1 MCRLFVEAG
10 QPRSLLIM
18 AKCWHV
24 LKFEAGGLFVNH
36 KQLCDR
42 CVAQIHNQE
51 LSALPLGT
59 AQQEERS
66 MGKLF
71 VRANLLT
78 RLIILVCVATFP
90 AVVVTAYMQYNLH
103 TDGQQRIADEALRQA
118 ELLNADMA
126 NVAEGARQ
134 LSLAIT
140 HFATVRHGDSAC
152 AAQLAELR
160 SDLPSYAVLSVVTAE
175 GRVICSSDK
184 GAGVDA
190 TAAAQIRD
198 VIGRG
203 GFHVGTYTPA
213 TATRGAMLP
222 FCLQF
227 AQNSGK
233 PGLVIVG
240 LSLGWLGAH
249 LGELTRP
256 ANSTIGIADRNGI
269 TVARFPDHDKFVGKM
284 FPPAV
289 RPYINAATRG
299 NAVVAGY
306 DGKDRMIGFVPA
318 TEAPVGLFVS
328 IGMYLPD
335 MLADLDRVT
344 LQSAL
349 LMITGALISLMLALV
364 VGQRFVRRPTE
375 ALIAAARRWT
385 SGDLTARAQLT
396 EPPGSEFGSLAAAF
410 NDMASALGRQ
420 QRELQELNATLE
432 ARVEA
437 RTKDLAESGKRLA
450 VEMAE
455 REKTEATLRQAQ
467 KLQAV
472 GQLAGGVA
480 HDFNNLLTAI
490 LAALEL
496 LRARLPA
503 GQEGLVRLL
512 DTALGAAER
521 GGRLTGQ
528 LLAFSRRQQLLPV
541 PTDLNMTVIA
551 LSNLLGSTLGRSIR
565 IQTDLVQDLWP
576 AMVDPSQVEAAIINL
591 AINARDAMPEGGVLT
606 IATRNIPLDVG
617 GSLLPGDY
625 VAVRMADTGT
635 GMTPELIAHVYEP
648 FFTTKE
654 PGRGSGLGL
663 SQVHGLAVQSG
674 GDVRIE
680 SKLGEGTT
688 VTLLLPRAKSLPV
701 AVRPDSGSTRQTSHP
716 RARIL
721 VVDDDRDVRQMTG
734 EMLTERGYSVE
745 LAADADAALAIL
757 QRDGGFDVMLVDYVM
772 PGTNG
777 ASLVKIVRSLRPGL
791 RTLMMT
797 GHAAPQLGEEV
808 GIENI
813 IRKPFNVTTLDE
825 RLVRALARPNLWA
838 VHGGVGA
845 A

>member
-1 MCRLFVEAG
+1 
-10 QPRSLLIM
+10 
-18 AKCWHV
+18 
-24 LKFEAGGLFVNH
+24 
-36 KQLCDR
+36 
-42 CVAQIHNQE
+42 
-51 LSALPLGT
+51 
-59 AQQEERS
+59 

-90 AVVVTAYMQYNLH
+90 AVVVIAYMQYNLH
-103 TDGQQRIADEALRQA
+103 TEGRQRIADEALRQA

-140 HFATVRHGDSAC
+140 HFATVRDGDPAC
-152 AAQLAELR
+152 AVQLAELR
-160 SDLPSYAVLSVVTAE
+160 SDLPSYAALSVVTAE

-184 GAGVDA
+184 GAGSVVDA

-198 VIGRG
+198 VIGRA

-233 PGLVIVG
+233 PALVIVG
-240 LSLGWLGAH
+240 LSLDWLGAH

-289 RPYINAATRG
+289 RPYINAARRG
-299 NAVVAGY
+299 NAVVTGY

-344 LQSAL
+344 LQGAL
-349 LMITGALISLMLALV
+349 LMITGALISLLLALV

-385 SGDLTARAQLT
+385 SGDLAARAQLT

-410 NDMASALGRQ
+410 NDMAGALGRQ

-432 ARVEA
+432 ARVES
-437 RTKDLAESGKRLA
+437 RTKDLAESGKRLE

-472 GQLAGGVA
+472 GQLAGGIA

-490 LAALEL
+490 LSALEL

-512 DTALGAAER
+512 DTALGATER

-625 VAVRMADTGT
+625 VAVRVADTGT

-688 VTLLLPRAKSLPV
+688 VTLLFPRAKSLPI
-701 AVRPDSGSTRQTSHP
+701 AVRPDFGSTRQTNRP

-734 EMLTERGYSVE
+734 EMLTERGYFVE

-777 ASLVKIVRSLRPGL
+777 ESLVKIVRSLRPGL

-797 GHAAPQLGEEV
+797 GHAALQLGEEI

-813 IRKPFNVTTLDE
+813 IRKPFNVATLDE
-825 RLVRALARPNLWA
+825 RLARVLARPNLRA
-838 VHGGVGA
+838 VQGGVGA

>member
-1 MCRLFVEAG
+1 LA
-10 QPRSLLIM
+10 
-18 AKCWHV
+18 
-24 LKFEAGGLFVNH
+24 
-36 KQLCDR
+36 
-42 CVAQIHNQE
+42 
-51 LSALPLGT
+51 T

-71 VRANLLT
+71 ARASLLT

-90 AVVVTAYMQYNLH
+90 AFAVIAYMQHNLH
-103 TDGQQRIADEALRQA
+103 TDGKQRIADEALRQA

-140 HFATVRHGDSAC
+140 HFATVRDGDSSC

-160 SDLPSYAVLSVVTAE
+160 SDLPSYAALSVVTAE
-175 GRVICSSDK
+175 GRVICSTDK
-184 GAGVDA
+184 SADSVADA
-190 TAAAQIRD
+190 TAAVQIRD
-198 VIGRG
+198 AISRG
-203 GFHVGTYTPA
+203 GFHVGIYTPA

-222 FCLQF
+222 FYLQF

-233 PGLVIVG
+233 LASVIVG
-240 LSLGWLGAH
+240 LSLDWLGAH
-249 LGELTRP
+249 LGELKRP
-256 ANSTIGIADRNGI
+256 ANSTIGIADRNGV

-289 RPYINAATRG
+289 RPFINAATRG
-299 NAVVAGY
+299 NGVVTGY
-306 DGKDRMIGFVPA
+306 DGKDRMIGFVPS

-344 LQSAL
+344 LQSTL
-349 LMITGALISLMLALV
+349 LMIAGALISLLLALV

-375 ALIAAARRWT
+375 ALLAAARRWT
-385 SGDLTARAQLT
+385 SGDLTARAQLG
-396 EPPGSEFGSLAAAF
+396 ELPGSEFGSLAAAF
-410 NDMASALGRQ
+410 NDMASVLGRQ
-420 QRELQELNATLE
+420 RRKLQELNATLE
-432 ARVEA
+432 ARVHS
-437 RTKDLAESGKRLA
+437 RTQDLAESGKRLQ

-455 REKTEATLRQAQ
+455 RAKTEATLHQAQ
-467 KLQAV
+467 KLQAL
-472 GQLAGGVA
+472 GQLAGGIA

-503 GQEGLVRLL
+503 GQAGLVRLL

-521 GGRLTGQ
+521 GGKLSGQ

-541 PTDLNMTVIA
+541 PNDLNMTVITLA
-551 LSNLLGSTLGRSIR
+551 NLLGSTLGRSIR

-576 AMVDPSQVEAAIINL
+576 AMVDPSQIEAAIINL

-606 IATRNIPLDVG
+606 IATRNAPLGVG
-617 GSLLPGDY
+617 EGLLPGDY
-625 VAVRMADTGT
+625 VAVRVTDTGT
-635 GMTPELIAHVYEP
+635 GMTPELIAQVFEP

-680 SKLGEGTT
+680 SKPGEGTI
-688 VTLLLPRAKSLPV
+688 VTLLLPKAESPPI
-701 AVRPDSGSTRQTSHP
+701 AARPDSGSKHQATRR

-745 LAADADAALAIL
+745 LAADADEAVAML
-757 QRDGGFDVMLVDYVM
+757 QRNEGFDAILVDYVM
-772 PGTNG
+772 PGIDGT
-777 ASLVKIVRSLRPGL
+777 SLVKILRSLRPGL

-797 GHAAPQLGEEV
+797 GHAELQAGEEI
-808 GIENI
+808 GTENI
-813 IRKPFNVTTLDE
+813 IRKPFNGATLDE
-825 RLVRALARPNLWA
+825 RLARVLAKPILHA
-838 VHGGVGA
+838 VQGGVGA

>member
-1 MCRLFVEAG
+1 
-10 QPRSLLIM
+10 
-18 AKCWHV
+18 
-24 LKFEAGGLFVNH
+24 
-36 KQLCDR
+36 
-42 CVAQIHNQE
+42 
-51 LSALPLGT
+51 
-59 AQQEERS
+59 

-71 VRANLLT
+71 ARTNLLT
-78 RLIILVCVATFP
+78 RLVILVCVATLP
-90 AVVVTAYMQYNLH
+90 AIAVMAYMQHNLRA
-103 TDGQQRIADEALRQA
+103 DGEQRIAGEALRQA

-126 NVAEGARQ
+126 NVVEGARQ

-140 HFATVRHGDSAC
+140 HFSTVRDGESAC
-152 AAQLAELR
+152 ATQLADLR
-160 SDLPSYAVLSVVTAE
+160 SDLPSYASLSVVTEE
-175 GRVICSSDK
+175 GRVICSTDAGT
-184 GAGVDA
+184 GAVVNA
-190 TAAAQIRD
+190 TASAHIRD
-198 VIGRG
+198 IIRHGS
-203 GFHVGTYTPA
+203 FDVGTYMPA

-222 FCLQF
+222 FCLPF
-227 AQNSGK
+227 VENSGQRA
-233 PGLVIVG
+233 LVIVG
-240 LSLGWLGAH
+240 LSLDWLAAH
-249 LGELTRP
+249 LGELKRP
-256 ANSTIGIADRNGI
+256 AESTIGIADRNGI
-269 TVARFPDHDKFVGKM
+269 TVARFPEHDKFVGKL

-289 RPYINAATRG
+289 RPYINAAQRG
-299 NAVVAGY
+299 NAVVTGY

-328 IGMYLPD
+328 IGMYLPG

-344 LQSAL
+344 VQGTL
-349 LMITGALISLMLALV
+349 LMVTGALISLLLALV

-375 ALIAAARRWT
+375 ALLEAARRWT
-385 SGDLTARAQLT
+385 SGDLSARAQLS
-396 EPPGSEFGSLAAAF
+396 EPPASEFGSLASAF
-410 NDMASALGRQ
+410 NDMAGALGRQ
-420 QRELQELNATLE
+420 QRELQDLNTTLE

-437 RTKDLAESGKRLA
+437 RTQDLTESRNRLQ

-472 GQLAGGVA
+472 GQLAGGIA

-490 LAALEL
+490 VGALDL

-512 DTALGAAER
+512 DNALGAAER
-521 GGRLTGQ
+521 GGKLTGQ

-541 PTDLNMTVIA
+541 PSDLNMTVIA

-576 AMVDPSQVEAAIINL
+576 AMVDPSQIEAAIINL

-606 IATRNIPLDVG
+606 IATRNVPLSVG
-617 GSLLPGDY
+617 GSLTPGDY
-625 VAVRMADTGT
+625 VAVRVSDTGS
-635 GMTPELIAHVYEP
+635 GMTPELVSRVFEP

-680 SKLGEGTT
+680 SKPGEGTT
-688 VTLLLPRAKSLPV
+688 VTLLMPRAKSQPV
-701 AVRPDSGSTRQTSHP
+701 AVQPDSAGGRQATRR

-734 EMLTERGYSVE
+734 EMLAERGYSVE
-745 LAADADAALAIL
+745 LAADADEALAIL
-757 QRDGGFDVMLVDYVM
+757 QRDGGFDAMLVDYVM
-772 PGTNG
+772 PGING
-777 ASLVKIVRSLRPGL
+777 AALVKMVRTLRPGL

-797 GHAAPQLGEEV
+797 GHAELRAGEEI
-808 GIENI
+808 GTENI
-813 IRKPFNVTTLDE
+813 IRKPFNVATLDE
-825 RLVRALARPNLWA
+825 RLARVLARPILRA
-838 VHGGVGA
+838 VQGGVGTGA

>member
-1 MCRLFVEAG
+1 
-10 QPRSLLIM
+10 
-18 AKCWHV
+18 
-24 LKFEAGGLFVNH
+24 
-36 KQLCDR
+36 
-42 CVAQIHNQE
+42 
-51 LSALPLGT
+51 
-59 AQQEERS
+59 

-71 VRANLLT
+71 TRISLLT
-78 RLIILVCVATFP
+78 RLIILVFVAALP
-90 AVVVTAYMQYNLH
+90 AVAVTAYMQYNLRR
-103 TDGQQRIADEALRQA
+103 DGEQRIADEALRQA

-126 NVAEGARQ
+126 NVEEGARQ

-140 HFATVRHGDSAC
+140 HFATVRNGDPAC
-152 AAQLAELR
+152 GAQLAELR
-160 SDLPSYAVLSVVTAE
+160 SDLPSYAALSVVTAE
-175 GRVICSSDK
+175 GRMICSTDK
-184 GAGVDA
+184 GAGSVVN
-190 TAAAQIRD
+190 AAAAAHLGDI
-198 VIGRG
+198 ISRG
-203 GFHVGTYTPA
+203 EFHVGTYMPA
-213 TATRGAMLP
+213 TGTRGAMVPFILP
-222 FCLQF
+222 F
-227 AQNSGK
+227 AEKSGK
-233 PGLVIVG
+233 SRLVIVG
-240 LSLGWLGAH
+240 LSLDWLGAH
-249 LGELTRP
+249 LGGLKRP
-256 ANSTIGIADRNGI
+256 ANSTIGIADRNGV
-269 TVARFPDHDKFVGKM
+269 TVARFPDHNKFVGKP

-289 RPYINAATRG
+289 RPYIKAATRG
-299 NAVVAGY
+299 NAVVTGY
-306 DGKDRMIGFVPA
+306 DGKDRMVGFVPA

-344 LQSAL
+344 RRGTL
-349 LMITGALISLMLALV
+349 LVITGALISLLLALV
-364 VGQRFVRRPTE
+364 VGQRFVRRPT
-375 ALIAAARRWT
+375 ATLLAAARRWT
-385 SGDLTARAQLT
+385 CGDLTARARLT

-410 NDMASALGRQ
+410 NDMAGALGRQ
-420 QRELQELNATLE
+420 QRELQQLNATLE
-432 ARVEA
+432 ARVES
-437 RTKDLAESGKRLA
+437 RTQDLAESGKRLQG
-450 VEMAE
+450 EMAE

-472 GQLAGGVA
+472 GQLAGGIA

-512 DTALGAAER
+512 DTALGTAER
-521 GGRLTGQ
+521 GGKLTGQ
-528 LLAFSRRQQLLPV
+528 LLAFSRRQQLLPA
-541 PTDLNMTVIA
+541 PSDLNMIVVA

-617 GSLLPGDY
+617 GGLLPGDY
-625 VAVRMADTGT
+625 VAVRVADTGT
-635 GMTPELIAHVYEP
+635 GMTPELIARVYEP

-688 VTLLLPRAKSLPV
+688 VTLLLPRAKSPPI
-701 AVRPDSGSTRQTSHP
+701 AVRPDSGSTRQTNRP

-734 EMLTERGYSVE
+734 ELLTERGYSVE
-745 LAADADAALAIL
+745 LAADADAALALL

-777 ASLVKIVRSLRPGL
+777 ALLMKIVRSLRPGL
-791 RTLMMT
+791 RTIMMT
-797 GHAAPQLGEEV
+797 GHAALQLGEEI

-813 IRKPFNVTTLDE
+813 IRKPFNVATLDE
-825 RLVRALARPNLWA
+825 RLARVLARPNLQA
-838 VHGGVGA
+838 VQGGLGA